1 MRNTNPNKTGLALGG
16 LMGLW
21 HFVWGL
27 FVAFGIAQML
37 IDFIYSIHFLNNPFI
52 VNSFNVVLWLTLIV
66 VTTVVGYIFGYVFA
80 IIWNKINK

>member
-1 MRNTNPNKTGLALGG
+1 MNPNKTGLALGG

-27 FVAFGIAQML
+27 FVVFGIAQL
-37 IDFIYSIHFLNNPFI
+37 LLDWIYSLHFLNNPF
-52 VNSFNVVLWLTLIV
+52 VVQSFNVVLWLTLIV
-66 VTTVVGYIFGYVFA
+66 VTAVVGYVFGYVFA